1 MATYYGS
8 YVSSAFRSRAD
19 VSTSQTNT
27 DFTISVTGYCQMA
40 EYNHD
45 SGENFFRKIVIGSD
59 TPNTY
64 VTASTAYFSGGGT
77 YGVGSSSRK
86 YTRTHSA
93 QSIEVGVAIHNDG
106 VYTGWST
113 ADSYARTTVTVPAKP
128 SYAVTFNANGG
139 SGAPSGQ
146 TKWYGET
153 LTLSSTKPT
162 RTGYTFRGWN
172 TKSDG
177 SGTSYAAGASYT
189 ANAALALYAQWAI
202 NTWTVSYNANGGS
215 STPASQTKTY
225 NVALT
230 LRGAISRSNASA
242 TGYKVTYDANGG
254 SCSTSSA
261 TAARTTKYTFY
272 RWNTKSDGSGT
283 AYNAGASY
291 TGNAALS
298 LYATWTSSTTTS
310 AVTLPTPSRTGYAF
324 DGWYTAASGG
334 TRVGGAGG
342 SYTPT
347 GAVTLHAHWTQN
359 TWTVS
364 YAANGGSSTPASQ
377 TKLYGQAL
385 TLRGAISRSNATATY
400 TVSYSANY
408 SGGTNPSS
416 GTATKTTKYAFNG
429 WKATNGTVY
438 AAGGSYTANAATTMT
453 AQWTSSASTTSVTL
467 PTPTRTGYTFGGWYR
482 ESACTNKVG
491 NGGASYTPTAS
502 IQLFAKWTINTW
514 TVAYSANGG
523 TGAPA
528 SQTKTYGQTLKLS
541 STKPTRSGYT
551 FLGWSTN
558 KAGTGTAYAPGG
570 SYTANAAATLYAVWV
585 AVQVTSLSAYRSNS
599 AGTSSDSGTYGHL
612 SAGWRALGT
621 IAGTVSVTATANDA
635 SVTSSLS
642 NRSGSKT
649 ATADLSNTSAATFG
663 GSYAE
668 DVAVRVSVTATLTV
682 SYGGSSRSVSATR
695 VATIPKVFRLLDA
708 LHGGT
713 GLAIGTIATLA
724 STFEV
729 ALSTVFR
736 DVSVNIKSTNI
747 DRDGGTPTENQWSKV
762 LSLTDVDGNAI
773 GAIDSYRLTSGESGI
788 RLIGYAGPDG
798 ASVYNTLLVGKKAD
812 GTNVYHAN
820 DPAAFRE
827 AINAVGT
834 SNQSEQNA
842 ALTNLSA
849 ASQHWALRSN
859 VINSNNTTYY
869 GHNTGLGITNIN
881 AFLYDFTAQGSI
893 WTAYTTQNPQPA
905 DKWDTYK
912 STTVSQVISA
922 ASGVTVSSVT
932 YAEWGKVAQLS
943 VAFTGMAASTGSQTV
958 GTVVSGKRPVYSV
971 YATDVGSANA
981 REGQLTTAGALTV
994 YWNTAP
1000 STTGTYT
1007 VRFIYILA

>member
-1 MATYYGS
+1 MATVYGS
-8 YVSSAFRSRAD
+8 YISSAFRSRAD
-19 VSTSQTNT
+19 ISTSQTNT

-40 EYNHD
+40 DYYHD

-59 TPNTY
+59 TPNKY

-77 YGVGSSSRK
+77 YGVGSSSRT
-86 YTRTHSA
+86 YNRTHSA

-128 SYAVTFNANGG
+128 SYAVT
-139 SGAPSGQ
+139 
-146 TKWYGET
+146 
-153 LTLSSTKPT
+153 
-162 RTGYTFRGWN
+162 
-172 TKSDG
+172 
-177 SGTSYAAGASYT
+177 
-189 ANAALALYAQWAI
+189 
-202 NTWTVSYNANGGS
+202 YNANGGS
-215 STPASQTKTY
+215 STPSSQTKWY
-225 NVALT
+225 GESLT
-230 LRGAISRSNASA
+230 LASAISRSNASA
-242 TGYKVTYDANGG
+242 TGYKVTYNANGG
-254 SCSTSSA
+254 SCSTTSA
-261 TAARTTKYTFY
+261 TAARTTKYTFSK
-272 RWNTKSDGSGT
+272 WNTKADGSGT
-283 AYNAGASY
+283 AYAAGASY

-416 GTATKTTKYAFNG
+416 GTATKTTKYSFNG
-429 WKATNGTVY
+429 WKATNGTTY

-467 PTPTRTGYTFGGWYR
+467 PTPTRTGYTFGGWYK

-528 SQTKTYGQTLKLS
+528 SQTKTYGQTLTLS
-541 STKPTRSGYT
+541 STRPARSGYT
-551 FLGWSTN
+551 FLGWATKSD
-558 KAGTGTAYAPGG
+558 GTGTAYAPGG

-599 AGTSSDSGTYGHL
+599 AGTRSDSGTYGHL
-612 SAGWRALGT
+612 SAGWKALGT
-621 IAGTVSVTATANDA
+621 IAGTVAVTATANDA
-635 SVTSSLS
+635 DVTSSLS

-649 ATADLSNTSAATFG
+649 ATADLSNTSVGNFG
-663 GSYAE
+663 GSYAQ
-668 DVAVRVSVTATLTV
+668 DTAVRVSVTATLTV

-724 STFEV
+724 NTFEV
-729 ALSTVFR
+729 ALNAIFRMGVKLRSSNINRDGTAPSSDTWGDSELSFQDMDGERVGFVNVKHHTDGGVSLTISGEAEATDGADVYESLELVANRDKTGYAALGGLHLSVRKVLSTTR
-736 DVSVNIKSTNI
+736 DVSYIAGANGDAALYAPKSTTNQYYPAVCLDTNGGGSWSI
-747 DRDGGTPTENQWSKV
+747 GNYNDEALEFVYATKANRDSNTNTVSKMKLLSGNGTIYTTANKPTPA
-762 LSLTDVDGNAI
+762 DI
-773 GAIDSYRLTSGESGI
+773 GAIDDVTTSS
-788 RLIGYAGPDG
+788 
-798 ASVYNTLLVGKKAD
+798 K
-812 GTNVYHAN
+812 
-820 DPAAFRE
+820 
-827 AINAVGT
+827 
-834 SNQSEQNA
+834 
-842 ALTNLSA
+842 
-849 ASQHWALRSN
+849 
-859 VINSNNTTYY
+859 
-869 GHNTGLGITNIN
+869 
-881 AFLYDFTAQGSI
+881 
-893 WTAYTTQNPQPA
+893 
-905 DKWDTYK
+905 
-912 STTVSQVISA
+912 TVSLPANS
-922 ASGVTVSSVT
+922 SSV
-932 YAEWGKVAQLS
+932 S
-943 VAFTGMAASTGSQTV
+943 V
-958 GTVVSGKRPVYSV
+958 
-971 YATDVGSANA
+971 
-981 REGQLTTAGALTV
+981 
-994 YWNTAP
+994 TAP
-1000 STTGTYT
+1000 SVSGYTFVCWLQVAGDGHTKPGYMQDPKSSTTKLWSAVGSTTDARNWLVTALYKK
-1007 VRFIYILA
+1007 

>member
-19 VSTSQTNT
+19 VTTSQTDT

-40 EYNHD
+40 DYYHD
-45 SGENFFRKIVIGSD
+45 SGENFFRKLVIGA

-77 YGVGSSSRK
+77 YGVGSSSRT
-86 YTRTHSA
+86 YNRTHSA

-106 VYTGWST
+106 TYTGWST
-113 ADSYARTTVTVPAKP
+113 DDSYARTTVTVPAKP
-128 SYAVTFNANGG
+128 SYAVSFNANGG

-162 RTGYTFRGWN
+162 RTGYTFKNWN

-261 TAARTTKYTFY
+261 TAARTTKYTFSK
-272 RWNTKSDGSGT
+272 WNTKSDGSGT
-283 AYNAGASY
+283 AYAAGASY
-291 TGNAALS
+291 TGNAALT

-416 GTATKTTKYAFNG
+416 GTATKTTKYSFNG
-429 WKATNGTVY
+429 WKATNGTMY

-467 PTPTRTGYTFGGWYR
+467 PTPARTGYTFGGWYK

-528 SQTKTYGQTLKLS
+528 SQTKTYGQTLTLS
-541 STKPTRSGYT
+541 STRPTRSGYT

-558 KAGTGTAYAPGG
+558 ATGTGTAYAPGG

-585 AVQVTSLSAYRSNS
+585 AVQVTSLSAYRSDS
-599 AGTSSDSGTYGHL
+599 AGTRSDSGTYGHL

-621 IAGTVSVTATANDA
+621 IAGTVAVTATANDA

-649 ATADLSNTSAATFG
+649 ATDDLSNTSVGTFG
-663 GSYAE
+663 GSYAQ
-668 DVAVRVSVTATLTV
+668 DAAVRVSVTATLTV

-713 GLAIGTIATLA
+713 GLAIGAIATLA
-724 STFEV
+724 NTFEV
-729 ALSTVFR
+729 ALTTIFNN
-736 DVSVNIKSTNI
+736 VSVNIKSTNI
-747 DRDGGTPTENQWSKV
+747 DRDGETPTENQWSKA
-762 LSLTDVDGNAI
+762 LSMTDVDGNAI
-773 GAIDSYRLTSGESGI
+773 GAMDSYRLATGESGI
-788 RLIGYAGPDG
+788 RLVGYAGPNG
-798 ASVYNTLLVGKKAD
+798 ASVYNTFRVGKLAD
-812 GTNVYHAN
+812 GTNVYYIT
-820 DPAAFRE
+820 DPPAFRE
-827 AINAVGT
+827 AINAVGAG
-834 SNQSEQNA
+834 NQASQNA
-842 ALTNLSA
+842 MLANLGGA
-849 ASQHWALRSN
+849 TQLWALQAN
-859 VINSNNTTYY
+859 VINSNNATYY
-869 GHNTGLGITNIN
+869 EHNTGLGMTNTN

-893 WTAYTTQNPQPA
+893 WTAYTTKNPQPPE
-905 DKWDTYK
+905 KWDVYK
-912 STTVSQVISA
+912 STTVSQVITA
-922 ASGVTVSSVT
+922 ESGRTVSSVT
-932 YAEWGKVAQLS
+932 YAEWGKVAMLS
-943 VAFTGMAASTGSQTV
+943 VSISGWAASTGSQTG
-958 GTVVSGKRPVYSV
+958 GTVVSGKRPVYNV
-971 YATDVGSANA
+971 YATDVSTSYAVYA
-981 REGQLTTAGALTV
+981 QLTSSGALTV
-994 YWNTAP
+994 YWGTAP
-1000 STTGTYT
+1000 STSTSYT
-1007 VRFIYILA
+1007 IRFIYILA

>member
-19 VSTSQTNT
+19 VSTSTSNT
-27 DFTISVTGYCQMA
+27 QVTISVTGYCQMA
-40 EYNHD
+40 DYYHD

-59 TPNTY
+59 TPNKY

-77 YGVGSSSRK
+77 YGVGSSSRT
-86 YTRTHSA
+86 YNRTHAA

-113 ADSYARTTVTVPAKP
+113 ADSYAKTTVTVPAKP
-128 SYAVTFNANGG
+128 SYTVTYNANGG

-146 TKWYGET
+146 TKWYGES

-162 RTGYTFRGWN
+162 RTGYTFKSWN
-172 TKSDG
+172 TKADG

-261 TAARTTKYTFY
+261 TAARTTKYTFNK
-272 RWNTKSDGSGT
+272 WNTKADGSGT

-324 DGWYTAASGG
+324 AGWYTAASGG

-408 SGGTNPSS
+408 SGGSNPSS
-416 GTATKTTKYAFNG
+416 GTATKTTKYAFSG

-453 AQWTSSASTTSVTL
+453 AQWTSSASTTKVTL
-467 PTPTRTGYTFGGWYR
+467 PTPTRTGYTFGGWYK

-502 IQLFAKWTINTW
+502 IQLFAKWTVNTW

-528 SQTKTYGQTLKLS
+528 SQTKTYGQTLTLS
-541 STKPTRSGYT
+541 SSRPTRSGYT
-551 FLGWSTN
+551 FLGWAIKSD
-558 KAGTGTAYAPGG
+558 GTGAAYSPGG
-570 SYTANAAATLYAVWV
+570 SYTANAAATLYAVW
-585 AVQVTSLSAYRSNS
+585 AGVQVTSLTVYRSNS
-599 AGTSSDSGTYGHL
+599 SGTRSDAGTYGYIA
-612 SAGWRALGT
+612 AGYKAIGT
-621 IAGTVSVTATANDA
+621 IAGAVTLTATANGVD
-635 SVTSSLS
+635 VSSQLA

-649 ATADLSNTSAATFG
+649 ATADYSNTATGAVG
-663 GSYAE
+663 GSYDEAT
-668 DVAVRVSVTATLTV
+668 AVNVLATAKFSVT
-682 SYGGSSRSVSATR
+682 YGGSTR
-695 VATIPKVFRLLDA
+695 TVTAQRIATIPKVFRLLDA

-724 STFEV
+724 NTLEIGIQTIARSSIRIFDSRFLIGATLQDSV
-729 ALSTVFR
+729 YSMALGHADR
-736 DVSVNIKSTNI
+736 NGENIGYSQA
-747 DRDGGTPTENQWSKV
+747 RQ
-762 LSLTDVDGNAI
+762 LTDG
-773 GAIDSYRLTSGESGI
+773 T
-788 RLIGYAGPDG
+788 IGYAITAINKKSDN
-798 ASVYNTLLVGKKAD
+798 STVDNSIVTLVGTD
-812 GTNVYHAN
+812 GTRSYYVT
-820 DPAAFRE
+820 DPPAFRE
-827 AINAVGT
+827 AANAVGAA
-834 SNQSEQNA
+834 NQASQNA
-842 ALTNLSA
+842 MLDNLGGA
-849 ASQHWALRSN
+849 TQHWALRSN
-859 VINSNNTTYY
+859 VINSNNTTYH
-869 GHNTGLGITNIN
+869 GHNTGLGMTNTG
-881 AFLYDFTAQGSI
+881 AFFHDFTAQNTI
-893 WTAYTTQNPQPA
+893 WTAYTTENPQPA
-905 DKWDTYK
+905 SAWDVVRT
-912 STTVSQVISA
+912 STISSIITA
-922 ASGVTVSSVT
+922 ASGITIAAAT
-932 YAEWGKVAQLS
+932 YASWGKIAMLS
-943 VAFTGMAASTGSQTV
+943 VGFSGVSASAGTKTV
-958 GTVVSGKRPVYSV
+958 GTMVSGKRPTYNQNGEIVSTAV
-971 YATDVGSANA
+971 STSQIATN
-981 REGQLTTAGALTV
+981 GALTATF
-994 YWNTAP
+994 NSAP
-1000 STTGTYT
+1000 STSTTYY